1 MATRAEI
8 ATSFHRLHH
17 GPELLRLA
25 NAWDAGSARLI
36 ESLGAKAVATTSA
49 GVAWS
54 HGYPDGDALPVPL
67 LVQTVASI
75 ARVIRVPLT
84 VDAEGGYAD
93 EPAAVGSNIAALIE
107 AGASGINIEDGAGAP
122 DLLCAKIEAAKRAGA
137 RHGIDLFV
145 NARTDVYL
153 RNLRPAPERVAEVIA
168 RAKRYAAAGA
178 DGIFVPGL
186 TAPEEIR
193 EIVAAI
199 DRPLN
204 LLAWPGLPDAG
215 TLAQLGVRRL
225 SAGSGIVQ
233 GLYGRAAAG
242 ADAFLRD
249 GRSGPLGEGAMAYG
263 EINALFA
270 PR

>member
-153 RNLRPAPERVAEVIA
+153 RGLASGDEAVAMTVERLTAY
-168 RAKRYAAAGA
+168 RDAGA
-178 DGIFVPGL
+178 DGGFVPGL
-186 TAPEEIR
+186 ASAEDAAR
-193 EIVAAI
+193 IVAAV
-199 DRPLN
+199 
-204 LLAWPGLPDAG
+204 PGLVINVMAMPGLAALDA
-215 TLAQLGVRRL
+215 LAQAGVRRI
-225 SAGSGIVQ
+225 SAGP
-233 GLYGRAAAG
+233 
-242 ADAFLRD
+242 AFFRN
-249 GRSGPLGEGAMAYG
+249 AYG
-263 EINALFA
+263 TAEMSVKAWLDGDFA
-270 PR
+270 PSFANGLDYARMNAMFP